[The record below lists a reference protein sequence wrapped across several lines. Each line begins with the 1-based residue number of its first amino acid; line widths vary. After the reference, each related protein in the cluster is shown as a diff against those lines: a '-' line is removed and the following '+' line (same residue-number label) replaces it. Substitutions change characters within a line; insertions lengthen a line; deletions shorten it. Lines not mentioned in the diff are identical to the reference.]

1 MQKELLDKLKV
12 ITNEE
17 SKILKGNNQIEKD
30 IYTANHEF
38 VIDSKKMLERGKLI
52 DIRPHTRFAH
62 FPKHRHNY
70 IEIVYMC
77 SGQSTHIIND
87 SSEVVLLAG
96 DVLFLNQNAYQEIK
110 PAGVND
116 IAINFI
122 ILPEFFDLVF
132 SMLDEKNILRDF
144 IIGNL
149 RQDLGRIDYLHYKIA
164 DVLPVQNLIENL
176 VWSILNKQVNK
187 RHMNQVTMGLLFLQL
202 LNYTEKLDSNNP
214 KQYEQ
219 NQVLKILQNI
229 EENYQNI
236 SLTEI
241 AENTNQS
248 VYHLSRLIKENTG
261 STFKDLVQ
269 KKRLNQ
275 AAYLLT
281 TTKLTVDDIIYSV
294 GYENSSYF
302 YRIFKKRYNM
312 TPSEFRKNPKNINL

>member
-1 MQKELLDKLKV
+1 MQKELLDKLRV

-17 SKILKGNNQIEKD
+17 AKILEGNKTIEKE
-30 IYTANHEF
+30 IYTAHNEF
-38 VIDSKKMLERGKLI
+38 VIDGRKMLDRGKLI

-77 SGQSTHIIND
+77 SGQTTHIIND
-87 SSEVVLLAG
+87 SSKVVLKAG
-96 DVLFLNQNAYQEIK
+96 DVLFLNQNAYQEIM
-110 PAGVND
+110 PAEIND
-116 IAINFI
+116 IAVNFI
-122 ILPEFFDLVF
+122 ILPEFFDFVF
-132 SMLDEKNILRDF
+132 SMLDEENILRNF

-149 RQDLGRIDYLHYKIA
+149 RHDSGRIDYLHYKVA

-187 RHMNQVTMGLLFLQL
+187 RHTTQVTMGLLFLQL
-202 LNYTEKLDSNNP
+202 LNYTEKLDSTSP
-214 KQYEQ
+214 KQHEQ
-219 NQVLKILQNI
+219 NQVLNILQSI

-236 SLTEI
+236 SLTDI
-241 AENTNQS
+241 AKSTNQS
-248 VYHLSRLIKENTG
+248 VYQLSRLIKENTG

-281 TTKLTVDDIIYSV
+281 NTNLTVDDIIYRV
-294 GYENSSYF
+294 GYENTSYF
-302 YRIFKKRYNM
+302 YRIFKRRYKM
-312 TPSEFRKNPKNINL
+312 TPSEFRKKQKI